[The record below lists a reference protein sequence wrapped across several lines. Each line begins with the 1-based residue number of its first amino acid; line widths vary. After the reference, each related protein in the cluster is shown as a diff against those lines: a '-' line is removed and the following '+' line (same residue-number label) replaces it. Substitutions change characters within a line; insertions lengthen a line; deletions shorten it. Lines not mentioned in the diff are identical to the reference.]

1 MVKKT
6 NKPKKENEGIHLIS
20 EADWLA
26 REQSYLQ
33 RLRDLKT
40 CLSFIDEATKD
51 YESLELEQ
59 IREKHWNHY
68 VRCDGLPHPQYPP
81 DIRRFIEEIRHFE
94 NINRHDVVDWTL
106 SINERSILT
115 QDIFCKD
122 LTRRTQIKSSPN
134 IGAIYEMWVQRILST
149 LNQMNIMLD
158 NELEMSSIELARAL
172 EIVAM
177 RAELQREIE
186 ILLDKLTYR
195 VICSDDAYMVSKDG
209 IVANYCYK
217 SDSYNFHIWCLRDVP
232 LRFKQMEPPL
242 MFADLICTGVTVQLP
257 LSILTDKLTLQC
269 VHAFYDHYTEY
280 CKSYEQVI
288 DISTDNL
295 NAGIAN
301 IEDCLINEWL
311 MQVEIQT
318 EMFDKLER
326 KLKQYEENM
335 LAQAAKESQSKSKRD
350 EAKNKPIKEAPV
362 VPPGMFP
369 DPYNAFLDREQKQYI
384 EFLDEIYHPHK
395 LNLERE
401 EINLRRYIMLG
412 GVFSL
417 IFVCKPKHTDF
428 QKFNITLHD
437 DGRILI
443 SLRDVVADLGRD
455 EQVMGPLLGEAPSQ
469 LSGAQMEQALRSRL
483 QMVQLSEH
491 IEGGWRLGPD
501 EVPYFFVTFKLP
513 RHLCLWGVPMP
524 CHFMEEPSERVV
536 EEEPTTENEP
546 LPSKKKKQKKRL
558 PDTSPHSPRVSSIS
572 ANIDTSL
579 APERISRPNPSYINR
594 RAVQSQNIYRS
605 TILATLRRTIL
616 RPSILPSVTI
626 KNFPLTGKLLTTAHI
641 RNLQRHLLPRILPSF
656 KFPHE
661 FKDDLEELLLVK
673 QKKNRLKR
681 RTEVDHELDLNQ
693 NVEFNFVDQYGP
705 ESIYPVFDRREKV
718 MYFRSSMEHESSSED
733 DGQPTQTDKNMD
745 EPTLFSMLNT
755 FNEMQERYENK
766 HQQITA
772 QPNFVVK
779 HKTPKQVQTSEPAS
793 SSAREYSSIRGRS
806 GSRKRSR
813 SFIHTSSTDL
823 TKRDPN
829 SSPLATQPS
838 VEMSLR
844 VPEVDSFHDEIS
856 QPTSRKSR
864 MSTSSRRP
872 SQKVGPIV
880 KHWTT
885 KYIRETEFDKEK
897 LTITIKTDRLG
908 LFGFAYKRYEHF
920 PFRDWCVQPPIEEGS
935 NEILFTLDTFH
946 VRVVMYISNKGIRG
960 YVTDLVKEFVA
971 KPVKYLTIE
980 EPIADFLEIKK
991 RFRERN
997 VNIFAEH
1004 DAGYYIENGYF
1015 SQKHLAA
1022 ELHVYDAIAVHC
1034 KLMKFLRSSW
1044 NRLAT
1049 RRNIVLCLRNPKD
1062 MTENA
1067 QVTTRVTP
1075 DNSTFVEIS
1084 ELCSDDL
1091 DVFKLEYKPTW
1102 RNIGMYSDLH
1112 HLINSMYPHA
1122 TDVRNRDPRLMYYIR
1137 KLLTEIKPLSFS

>member
-491 IEGGWRLGPD
+491 IE
-501 EVPYFFVTFKLP
+501 
-513 RHLCLWGVPMP
+513 
-524 CHFMEEPSERVV
+524 
-536 EEEPTTENEP
+536 
-546 LPSKKKKQKKRL
+546 
-558 PDTSPHSPRVSSIS
+558 
-572 ANIDTSL
+572 
-579 APERISRPNPSYINR
+579 
-594 RAVQSQNIYRS
+594 
-605 TILATLRRTIL
+605 
-616 RPSILPSVTI
+616 
-626 KNFPLTGKLLTTAHI
+626 GKLLTTAHI